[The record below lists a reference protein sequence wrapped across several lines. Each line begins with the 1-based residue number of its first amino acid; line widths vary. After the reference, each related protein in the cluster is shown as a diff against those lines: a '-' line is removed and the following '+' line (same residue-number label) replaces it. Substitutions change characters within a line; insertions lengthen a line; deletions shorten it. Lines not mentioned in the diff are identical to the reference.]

1 MTKTLVQERC
11 GIDLDANRER
21 FLFCGDSPN
30 DEPLFQYF
38 PCSAGVQN
46 VLRFADR
53 MKSLPSFV
61 ASREGGEGFAEIVET
76 IVQRR
81 ATWGIDKTYQVSWPV
96 DCTPW
101 KAQEKMEVMNG
112 LKGKIN
118 IITLIKTYGTLYS
131 EALWINFESHSEQE
145 LFKWF
150 LASILFGKRISEKIA
165 IKTYNEFVKNSLTT
179 PDKILETGW
188 DGLVRILNDGGY
200 VRYDF
205 STATRLLDIAKTLK
219 EKYGGLIEVYKAA
232 SDARNIER
240 KLLSNGEEYV

>member
-1 MTKTLVQERC
+1 MWPVDRIVGENGAFYFWFDERDRKLKKRFLDPEEIRAEKRQRLVHIKEEILASVPGSDIASDQFYRETDLAIDYCEDVTPLDRKAVDRICGIFKKHGAQCKVSSIHMNGWFGNYDKLGMTKTLVQERC

-81 ATWGIDKTYQVSWPV
+81 AT
-96 DCTPW
+96 
-101 KAQEKMEVMNG
+101 
-112 LKGKIN
+112 
-118 IITLIKTYGTLYS
+118 
-131 EALWINFESHSEQE
+131 
-145 LFKWF
+145 
-150 LASILFGKRISEKIA
+150 
-165 IKTYNEFVKNSLTT
+165 
-179 PDKILETGW
+179 
-188 DGLVRILNDGGY
+188 
-200 VRYDF
+200 
-205 STATRLLDIAKTLK
+205 
-219 EKYGGLIEVYKAA
+219 
-232 SDARNIER
+232 
-240 KLLSNGEEYV
+240 